1 MFRDLGDRVCVDQ
14 RTDRHAPVEP
24 VTDLKARDRGHE
36 LGGEGVIDAVLNE
49 ETVGA
54 YAGLAGIA
62 ELGRERPLDRR
73 VEIGVVEDDEGGVA
87 PELEA
92 QLLDLVGALPH
103 QDAPDLGRSGE
114 GNLADLRICRE
125 LASQLRARRRRK
137 DAEKAGRH
145 PGALG
150 EQARSEEHTSELQSL
165 MRNSYAV

>member
-1 MFRDLGDRVCVDQ
+1 MRISDWSSDVCSSDLFLDLGDRVCVDQ

-24 VTDLKARDRGHE
+24 VTDLKARDRRHE

-73 VEIGVVEDDEGGVA
+73 VEIGGVEDDEGGVA

-92 QLLDLVGALPH
+92 DRKAVGVGQGWVH
-103 QDAPDLGRSGE
+103 TGRTRGAPL
-114 GNLADLRICRE
+114 NY
-125 LASQLRARRRRK
+125 K
-137 DAEKAGRH
+137 
-145 PGALG
+145 
-150 EQARSEEHTSELQSL
+150 
-165 MRNSYAV
+165 